1 MRDRQTKRERIMSEI
16 HLFTQYLMSNY
27 DIAYTYLGE
36 ILVGYAELLFCLKS
50 KRKKIYIYIG
60 VYINT

>member
-1 MRDRQTKRERIMSEI
+1 MSEI